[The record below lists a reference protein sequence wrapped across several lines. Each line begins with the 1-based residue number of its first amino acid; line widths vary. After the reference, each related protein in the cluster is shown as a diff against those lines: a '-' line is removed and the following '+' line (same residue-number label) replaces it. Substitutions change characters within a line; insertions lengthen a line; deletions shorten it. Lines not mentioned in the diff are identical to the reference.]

1 MTLNY
6 QKKLNLCLLKVVIVT
21 SILTIGVTVNVN
33 GQTSIPLYSGN
44 IPNSKKTP
52 ADYMEY
58 INRWGTAEKVSV
70 PTLTPYL
77 LEKGTM
83 HTAMLVIPGGGYAN
97 VAVALEGNQIA
108 IALNKIGVEAFVL
121 KYRLPNDNTMDDKS
135 IGPLQ
140 DAQTAL
146 MLIRQNAKRWNIDTT
161 KIGVIGFSAG
171 GHLAS
176 TLGTHFDKPVI
187 QPPANISLRP
197 DFMALI
203 YPVITMGAL
212 THYGSRVSLLGKD
225 PSPQLIDLYSNEK
238 QVTAKSPPTFLVQ
251 AEDDRTVP
259 VQNSLIFYEAL
270 LQNKVSAELH
280 IYPSGGHGFGLKN
293 AKISW
298 LDRLKDWLIIYG
310 WLKEQ

>member
-1 MTLNY
+1 MTLSYRNN
-6 QKKLNLCLLKVVIVT
+6 LNVCALKAVIIT
-21 SILTIGVTVNVN
+21 SILSIGIAASLY
-33 GQTSIPLYSGN
+33 GQSGIPLYSGN

-52 ADYMEY
+52 PDYIEY

-83 HTAMLVIPGGGYAN
+83 HTAMLVIPGGAYVN
-97 VAVALEGNQIA
+97 VAIGLEGEQIA
-108 IALNKIGVEAFVL
+108 VALNKIGVEAFVL
-121 KYRLPNDNTMDDKS
+121 KYRMPNDNIMEDKS

-146 MLIRQNAKRWNIDTT
+146 LLIRKNAKRWNIDTT

-187 QPPANISLRP
+187 QAPDNISLRP

-203 YPVITMGAL
+203 YPVITMGTF
-212 THYGSRVSLLGKD
+212 THSGSRISLLGRE
-225 PSPQLIDLYSNEK
+225 PSPALIDLYSNEK
-238 QVTAKSPPTFLVQ
+238 QVTATTPPAFIVQ

-259 VQNSLIFYEAL
+259 VQNSLIFYNAL

-280 IYPSGGHGFGLKN
+280 IFPSGGHGFGLKT
-293 AKISW
+293 AKINW
-298 LDRLKDWLIIYG
+298 IDRLKDWLINYG